1 MDGVARG
8 VRKKEEEEAKS
19 TLIWELPLADLLAS
33 TRGGKAGSKEGQE
46 GGDEGGN
53 EGGNTSER
61 TEQHGGSAQ
70 PKSASDPEEASP
82 LSASEH
88 NILREQEGVA
98 KAAASKEEL

>member
-1 MDGVARG
+1 MTQPIGGLAGGAIGGAGSSGGDGGGAG
-8 VRKKEEEEAKS
+8 GPAGG
-19 TLIWELPLADLLAS
+19 AA
-33 TRGGKAGSKEGQE
+33 GGK
-46 GGDEGGN
+46 GGGVDGGMEGGN

-82 LSASEH
+82 LSASKH
-88 NILREQEGVA
+88 NILREQEGAA